1 MSDHA
6 KFRWFLLAPLLVVL
20 LVVVN
25 SPVISM
31 AGEVEDAK
39 EDVRK
44 YPNDS
49 AAHYNLGV
57 AYNKVGHHQK
67 AIASY

>member
-1 MSDHA
+1 MSGNV
-6 KFRWFLLAPLLVVL
+6 KFRWFLIAPLLVAL
-20 LVVVN
+20 FVVVN
-25 SPVISM
+25 SPVSW

-49 AAHYNLGV
+49 AAHYNLGN
-57 AYNKVGHHQK
+57 AYRMIFHSVQELHRC
-67 AIASY
+67 